1 ACCNWALVGATLFRS
16 LDGRAAARGQPWA
29 RAMGQLRPIRAA
41 VALWLLASGLAWCH
55 LSRGAAGS
63 AVALSARSAKS
74 GRQERLGSPDSRR
87 SLRPAPLR
95 GLVRELSPGLAQVQL
110 CWDGGQA
117 SPFFGSLRQG
127 QARLLKGQEVSVHI
141 LPLDEPGLQLRLT
154 DEGALTGTSLRKGP
168 GQPADQKSPGA
179 VPKKGDRAVE
189 RVNWI
194 DAEPLP
200 YLLCGA
206 VAPCVRASVL
216 AASAEKAEARLF
228 WDSPLG
234 EQLSPL
240 VATISA
246 KAVQEV
252 FNLTNVKCSDYLHE
266 NQPVS
271 LALSGE
277 TWTLSPRQ
285 PVVLPPVE
293 GDSTSLPPP
302 HWQRRL
308 RSAKL
313 RPSATAAAWR
323 RDPDEVISAVEA
335 QFGPLSA
342 WKLSPELGA
351 AASLMSTG
359 QDLAISGAMP
369 VGQRLGLL
377 TFLIALHLQR
387 LPNAP
392 PTPPA
397 VLFLGAGAG
406 VRLSRFCGR
415 KTEERTEEHWKQVE
429 AQTLAGSP
437 SEVLAKVNG
446 DGYLLSRVSLVVVE
460 MPIAGRQQKELKALL
475 ARLPAG
481 RWPSILWQREDSDC
495 GLEELLVDRPARLH
509 LANALYGA
517 KERVQVVSDH
527 LPSVALAARRLPRQS
542 VVIFAKAKDQLWSEL
557 RKALPPA
564 VLEKSRLRVLE
575 PEDALEGVV
584 DVIIHTTPPPNQ
596 TEYFQRLA
604 SCRDLAMA
612 HIVTKKVNGES
623 RLEDDWLDFARY
635 AVDVAADTGSN
646 FRRLRQLIRK
656 TAAAL
661 AKRKKKPADWTES
674 FEEDYVA
681 GESKEPVWRAGV
693 AETDAE
699 LIFDA
704 GL

>member
-1 ACCNWALVGATLFRS
+1 MLEYVAPAFPALRPVALPGATSHEAEGWGLERVLVRCHGQQGVFQR
-16 LDGRAAARGQPWA
+16 LPCVVLHGLRCTAGETKDCQLAGRAPMALGQSLSLGRSSGPW
-29 RAMGQLRPIRAA
+29 Q
-41 VALWLLASGLAWCH
+41 
-55 LSRGAAGS
+55 SRGS
-63 AVALSARSAKS
+63 STSAKS
-74 GRQERLGSPDSRR
+74 GRQAPDSRR

-117 SPFFGSLRQG
+117 SPFFGSLRQM
-127 QARLLKGQEVSVHI
+127 ARLLKGQEVSVHI

-179 VPKKGDRAVE
+179 VPKKRDRAVE

-246 KAVQEV
+246 EAVQEV

-271 LALSGE
+271 LALS
-277 TWTLSPRQ
+277 
-285 PVVLPPVE
+285 
-293 GDSTSLPPP
+293 
-302 HWQRRL
+302 
-308 RSAKL
+308 
-313 RPSATAAAWR
+313 
-323 RDPDEVISAVEA
+323 
-335 QFGPLSA
+335 
-342 WKLSPELGA
+342 
-351 AASLMSTG
+351 
-359 QDLAISGAMP
+359 
-369 VGQRLGLL
+369 GQRLGLL

-542 VVIFAKAKDQLWSEL
+542 VVIFAKAKDSSGLSSAKHCPLQSWRSPGCGFWSP
-557 RKALPPA
+557 RRRWKA
-564 VLEKSRLRVLE
+564 
-575 PEDALEGVV
+575 
-584 DVIIHTTPPPNQ
+584 
-596 TEYFQRLA
+596 
-604 SCRDLAMA
+604 
-612 HIVTKKVNGES
+612 
-623 RLEDDWLDFARY
+623 W
-635 AVDVAADTGSN
+635 
-646 FRRLRQLIRK
+646 
-656 TAAAL
+656 
-661 AKRKKKPADWTES
+661 WT
-674 FEEDYVA
+674 
-681 GESKEPVWRAGV
+681 
-693 AETDAE
+693 
-699 LIFDA
+699 
-704 GL
+704 